1 MRRSHHSSGDGL
13 GNHQPVGISPILL
26 GLAFVL
32 LVAVALIQP
41 RHVPARSSSQ
51 IREARRQ

>member
-1 MRRSHHSSGDGL
+1 MMPEARLLHIL
-13 GNHQPVGISPILL
+13 VGIAP
-26 GLAFVL
+26 VL
-32 LVAVALIQP
+32 LYLAAALCLVVAFMP